1 LPLWEYFVPEV
12 DPSGHIYFSTMPIV
26 KKTFII
32 DENKTEIE
40 IQAEANE
47 IVLFLKVQDMEYID
61 HIALNIEDA
70 KSLMMML
77 DDEITKVQKNQ
88 S

>member
-1 LPLWEYFVPEV
+1 MSLPALN
-12 DPSGHIYFSTMPIV
+12 PSGHIYFSTMPIV

-32 DENKTEIE
+32 DEDYNKIE
-40 IQAEANE
+40 VEAEE
-47 IVLFLKVQDMEYID
+47 K
-61 HIALNIEDA
+61 HIAIHLKMHGIEAIPSITLSIEDA

-77 DDEITKVQKNQ
+77 DDEITKVQRNQ

>member
-1 LPLWEYFVPEV
+1 MPEV
-12 DPSGHIYFSTMPIV
+12 DPSGHIYFSTMPVV

-32 DENKTEIE
+32 DENKTELEIE
-40 IQAEANE
+40 ANEANE
-47 IVLFLKVQDMEYID
+47 IVLYLKVQDIEYIA

>member
-1 LPLWEYFVPEV
+1 MSLPALN
-12 DPSGHIYFSTMPIV
+12 PSGHIYFSTMPIV

-32 DENKTEIE
+32 DEDDNKIE
-40 IQAEANE
+40 VEAGKN
-47 IVLFLKVQDMEYID
+47 
-61 HIALNIEDA
+61 HIAIHLKMYGIEAIPSITLSIEDA

>member
-1 LPLWEYFVPEV
+1 VPEV
-12 DPSGHIYFSTMPIV
+12 DPSGHIYFSTMSVV

-32 DENKTEIE
+32 DENKTELEIE
-40 IQAEANE
+40 ANEANE
-47 IVLFLKVQDMEYID
+47 IVLYLKIQCPEFIS

>member
-1 LPLWEYFVPEV
+1 MSLPALN
-12 DPSGHIYFSTMPIV
+12 PSGHIYFSTMPIV
-26 KKTFII
+26 NKTFII

>member
-1 LPLWEYFVPEV
+1 VPEV
-12 DPSGHIYFSTMPIV
+12 DPSGHIYFSTMPVV

-47 IVLFLKVQDMEYID
+47 IVLFLKVQDMKYID

>member
-1 LPLWEYFVPEV
+1 MPEV
-12 DPSGHIYFSTMPIV
+12 DPSGHIYFSTMSVV

-32 DENKTEIE
+32 DENKTELEIE
-40 IQAEANE
+40 ANEANE
-47 IVLFLKVQDMEYID
+47 IVLYLKVHDIELFS
-61 HIALNIEDA
+61 HIALSIEDA

>member
-1 LPLWEYFVPEV
+1 MPEV
-12 DPSGHIYFSTMPIV
+12 DPSGHIYFSTMPIIN
-26 KKTFII
+26 KTFII
-32 DENKTEIE
+32 DENKTELEIE
-40 IQAEANE
+40 ANEANE
-47 IVLFLKVQDMEYID
+47 IVLYLKVQDIEFIPY
-61 HIALNIEDA
+61 IALNIQDA